1 MRNLAGLA
9 PPVDAERLVGTQLFL
24 LLGLLQTILAAR
36 VFFRMAKSQGRLV
49 ETSDQPSSARI
60 TILLP
65 VLNEA
70 TRIANCLESLIAQP
84 NEVAEIL
91 VIDGGSLDGTR
102 AIAEIYQSRDDRV
115 RWIDAGPADPQWT
128 GKAWNLQVGLARSN
142 PANQWILCIDADVRV
157 SAKLSRSLISHAAS
171 TGVSTF
177 SVATRQHLSGPSEAL
192 VHPSLLTT
200 LVYRF
205 GQPGRA
211 YRNIDQV
218 QANGQCFFSPRET
231 LLKAQAFSAA
241 RSSLCEDITIVR
253 RLVERGEAV
262 GFYETHGLAEVFMYG
277 NWREAWEN
285 WPRSL
290 PMRDQYF
297 GWRQTIGLLEVF
309 FVQGLPLPM
318 LIFAPNAGASKL
330 FLALNALLL
339 IFRTGVLFGTARAY
353 NRRPWT
359 YWLSP
364 VCDFAVAVRL
374 IQSALSRKLS
384 WRGRSYVR
392 RSAGILEPEGTC

>member
-1 MRNLAGLA
+1 
-9 PPVDAERLVGTQLFL
+9 LFL
-24 LLGLLQTILAAR
+24 LLGFLQTIFAAR
-36 VFFRMAKSQGRLV
+36 VFFRMAKTSRRRLV

-60 TILLP
+60 SILLP
-65 VLNEA
+65 VLDEA
-70 TRIANCLESLIAQP
+70 TRIANCLNALIAQP

-91 VIDGGSLDGTR
+91 IIDGGSIDATR
-102 AIAEIYQSRDDRV
+102 AIAKIYQLRDDRLQ
-115 RWIDAGPADPQWT
+115 WIDAGPADPHWI
-128 GKAWNLQVGLARSN
+128 GKAWNLHVGLARSN

-157 SAKLSRSLISHAAS
+157 SAKLSRSLIRHAAR

-177 SVATRQHLSGPSEAL
+177 SVATQQHLSGTLEAL
-192 VHPSLLTT
+192 IHPSLLTT

-211 YRNIDQV
+211 YRNVDQV
-218 QANGQCFFSPRET
+218 QANGQCFFSHRET

-262 GFYETHGLAEVFMYG
+262 GFYETEGLAEVSMYG
-277 NWREAWEN
+277 DWREAWEN

-297 GWRQTIGLLEVF
+297 GWRQAIGLLEVF
-309 FVQGLPLPM
+309 FVQGLPVPM
-318 LIFAPNAGASKL
+318 LIFAWIGAPRI
-330 FLALNALLL
+330 FFAVNALLL
-339 IFRTGVLFGTARAY
+339 ALRVGVLFGTARAY
-353 NRRPWT
+353 DRRPWT

-374 IQSALSRKLS
+374 IQSALSRKHS
-384 WRGRSYVR
+384 WRGRSYAR
-392 RSAGILEPEGTC
+392 RSAGIFEPEETC

>member
-1 MRNLAGLA
+1 
-9 PPVDAERLVGTQLFL
+9 LFL

-36 VFFRMAKSQGRLV
+36 VFFRMAKTSRGRLV

-60 TILLP
+60 TILVP

-70 TRIANCLESLIAQP
+70 TRIANCLEALIAQP
-84 NEVAEIL
+84 EEVVEIL
-91 VIDGGSLDGTR
+91 VIDCGSTDATP
-102 AIAEIYQSRDDRV
+102 AIAELYHLRDDRV
-115 RWIDAGPADPQWT
+115 RWIDAGPAGSQWT
-128 GKAWNLQVGLARSN
+128 GKAWNLHVGLARSN

-157 SAKLSRSLISHAAS
+157 SPKLSRSLISHAAR

-177 SVATRQHLSGPSEAL
+177 SVATRQHLSGLSEAL

-205 GQPGRA
+205 GQPGSA
-211 YRNIDQV
+211 YRDVDQV
-218 QANGQCFFSPRET
+218 QANGQCFFSHRET
-231 LLKAQAFSAA
+231 LLGAQAFAAA

-253 RLVERGEAV
+253 RLVEWGEAV
-262 GFYETHGLAEVFMYG
+262 GFYETHGLAAVSMYG
-277 NWREAWEN
+277 DWREAWRN

-297 GWRQTIGLLEVF
+297 GWRQAVGLLEVF

-318 LIFAPNAGASKL
+318 LIFAWNVGASRL
-330 FLALNALLL
+330 LLAVNALLL
-339 IFRTGVLFGTARAY
+339 ALRAGVLFGTARAY
-353 NRRPWT
+353 DRRPWT

-364 VCDFAVAVRL
+364 LCDFAVAVRL
-374 IQSALSRKLS
+374 IQSALSRKHS

-392 RSAGILEPEGTC
+392 KSAGMFEPKETC